1 MSLKFYRHM
10 NLPHRN
16 LAKVHIALFLV
27 AAQECIQGRGIITNE
42 KKIQLCSLSM
52 CPDLGLD
59 HKQCV
64 TFFENEE
71 SMNWEV
77 HREEIME
84 FTCRCNPRRP
94 SRRSACKDQV

>member
-1 MSLKFYRHM
+1 
-10 NLPHRN
+10 
-16 LAKVHIALFLV
+16 
-27 AAQECIQGRGIITNE
+27 
-42 KKIQLCSLSM
+42 M

-71 SMNWEV
+71 SM

-84 FTCRCNPRRP
+84 FTYRCNPHRP
-94 SRRSACKDQV
+94 SRRSALSLPNNLREKGK